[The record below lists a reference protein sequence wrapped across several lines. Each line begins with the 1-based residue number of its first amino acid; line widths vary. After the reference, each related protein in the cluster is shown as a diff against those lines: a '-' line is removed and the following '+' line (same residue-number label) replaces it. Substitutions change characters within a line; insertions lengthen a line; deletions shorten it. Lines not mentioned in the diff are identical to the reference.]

1 MTHYSLLVILTA
13 DTRFLLHAVL
23 GEIRMEQSEKMKEK
37 FRVSRERLKKWE
49 RSFLA
54 DFQRR
59 PTKED
64 MAAAP
69 QQVQI
74 CYRNCWKIKAY
85 FESKAR
91 SDSRSSSGVSRK
103 KQENCDEVKKIT
115 QKSELQHQSF
125 NKPQKTSVTS
135 VKQVPKISVK
145 KVHDNNS
152 VKKSAKASLSS
163 VKKVKDSDGGKCR
176 KPFDHIDANKDTNKS
191 VRKTWIQSRQKWV
204 KQSLNEDEIR
214 NILMM

>member
-1 MTHYSLLVILTA
+1 MK
-13 DTRFLLHAVL
+13 
-23 GEIRMEQSEKMKEK
+23 QSEKMKEK
-37 FRVSRERLKKWE
+37 FRVSKERLKKWE

-64 MAAAP
+64 VAAAP
-69 QQVQI
+69 EQVQI

-91 SDSRSSSGVSRK
+91 SNSSISSGVSGK
-103 KQENCDEVKKIT
+103 KRENCDEVNKIT

-135 VKQVPKISVK
+135 VKQV
-145 KVHDNNS
+145 HDNNS
-152 VKKSAKASLSS
+152 VKKSAKASFPS
-163 VKKVKDSDGGKCR
+163 VKKVKDSDGGKDR

>member
-1 MTHYSLLVILTA
+1 
-13 DTRFLLHAVL
+13 
-23 GEIRMEQSEKMKEK
+23 MKEK
-37 FRVSRERLKKWE
+37 FRVSKERLKKWE

-64 MAAAP
+64 VAAAP
-69 QQVQI
+69 EQVQI

-91 SDSRSSSGVSRK
+91 FNSSSSSGVSGK
-103 KQENCDEVKKIT
+103 KLENCDINMRIT
-115 QKSELQHQSF
+115 EKTGLQHRLKTVQSF